1 MQTIDRDDRNDRDDR
16 DDRDDEDRAPRADG
30 ARALAAD
37 EVRLSGGRIAR
48 VRRTNS
54 LHDHRSDMLVVA
66 AGFDKGGVPNAA
78 VHTRFRALLAVAT
91 IDGRPLR
98 WPRGRKA
105 DMEVF
110 LERFDSG
117 DCEVVAI
124 MYERL
129 NENLTPHRVGH
140 TGAAEG
146 TAMTG
151 AGG

>member
-1 MQTIDRDDRNDRDDR
+1 MQTIDRDDEN
-16 DDRDDEDRAPRADG
+16 ATPRVDQP
-30 ARALAAD
+30 RVLAAD
-37 EVRLSGGRIAR
+37 EVRLSGDRIAK
-48 VRRTNS
+48 VRRTNA
-54 LHDHRSDMLVVA
+54 LHDHRCDMLVVA

-105 DMEVF
+105 DMEAF

-117 DCEVVAI
+117 DCERLAAA
-124 MYERL
+124 YEAL
-129 NENLTPHRVGH
+129 NDSLTPRA
-140 TGAAEG
+140 T
-146 TAMTG
+146 TTTG